1 MEMHYYRLMRLV
13 TYPRKQ
19 SMQFNFE
26 INKSHITAV
35 ASANECAVNCIRSH
49 FVILPLKA

>member
-1 MEMHYYRLMRLV
+1 MEMHYHRLMCLV
-13 TYPRKQ
+13 AYTRKQ

-26 INKSHITAV
+26 INKSHLTAV
-35 ASANECAVNCIRSH
+35 ASANEWAVNCIGSH